1 MKIPWDMVVT
11 VIVAIFAS
19 NGFWDYLKTKN
30 KKKKKDPLQDMVLGI
45 DYIELI
51 NACTKYLDRGYIT
64 AEELHDLDKYL
75 FTPYTELGGDST
87 AKTMFENVKSLPI
100 KSVSEIGGTNE
111 D

>member
-1 MKIPWDMVVT
+1 MVVT

-19 NGFWDYLKTKN
+19 NGFWDYLKTKS
-30 KKKKKDPLQDMVLGI
+30 KKKKKDPVQHMVLGI
-45 DYIELI
+45 AYIELI

-64 AEELHDLDKYL
+64 VEELHDLDNYL
-75 FTPYTELGGDST
+75 FTPYTVLGGNST

-100 KSVSEIGGTNE
+100 KSMSEFGGTNE